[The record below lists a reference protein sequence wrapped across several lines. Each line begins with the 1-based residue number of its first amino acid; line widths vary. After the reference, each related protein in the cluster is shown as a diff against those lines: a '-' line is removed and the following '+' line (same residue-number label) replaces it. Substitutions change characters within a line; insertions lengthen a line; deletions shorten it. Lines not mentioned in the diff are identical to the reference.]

1 MVVRHPNVSSPQPSR
16 FPMWLETEADSRL
29 WLVQQRQLELMQ
41 YAESGRLVRL
51 DQLDSPSTCPDLDD
65 GVRGRVSGM
74 LVSAARVVDP
84 RREPCG
90 DPCGDRV

>member
-1 MVVRHPNVSSPQPSR
+1 
-16 FPMWLETEADSRL
+16 MWLETEADSRL

-65 GVRGRVSGM
+65 GVRGRVGGM

>member
-1 MVVRHPNVSSPQPSR
+1 
-16 FPMWLETEADSRL
+16 MWLETEADSRL

-41 YAESGRLVRL
+41 YAESGRLVHL
-51 DQLDSPSTCPDLDD
+51 DRLDSPSTCPDLDD
-65 GVRGRVSGM
+65 GVRGRVGGM

>member
-1 MVVRHPNVSSPQPSR
+1 MVVRYQNVSSPQPSR

-65 GVRGRVSGM
+65 GVRGRVGGM